1 MKGPGMAYTKAAVT
15 LGSYS
20 WYWWNYTIHFLG
32 LYSYLW
38 YIAESFPVL
47 TSLSNLSFAP
57 PPPLPGLI
65 LVLLPITS
73 WSNFSLAP
81 LHFLV

>member
-1 MKGPGMAYTKAAVT
+1 MVILSFISVCLEWADRIMKGPEMAYTKAAVT

-38 YIAESFPVL
+38 YIAP
-47 TSLSNLSFAP
+47 
-57 PPPLPGLI
+57 
-65 LVLLPITS
+65 
-73 WSNFSLAP
+73 
-81 LHFLV
+81 

>member
-1 MKGPGMAYTKAAVT
+1 MKGPEMAYTKAAVT

-57 PPPLPGLI
+57 PPL
-65 LVLLPITS
+65 TS